1 MRKITTDCYKDYIEW
16 AKKNTADRLYP
27 LSIAEGYQT
36 GDIYVNDGDEI
47 TSVFFWHYCGFGF
60 ISGTPSKSF
69 LQEISALEGSR
80 RLFLITND
88 TNVIGFFS
96 DRSYDISNRLEFEW
110 AGEFKPIPV
119 NEEFS
124 VEPITEDNIYK
135 IKGRIV
141 PSFSWESSEQF
152 FKNGFGYVAVKNK
165 DICAVAFGAVSSEEV
180 DIGVE
185 TYEEYRR
192 KGLSAALA
200 SKMCEHILKD
210 GKKPL
215 WSCAEVNEWSR
226 RTALKVGFKLAQ
238 VNKMIKVKEL

>member
-16 AKKNTADRLYP
+16 AKINTADRVYP
-27 LSIAEGYQT
+27 MSIAEVFQT
-36 GDIYVNDGDEI
+36 GDIYVNDGDSVS
-47 TSVFFWHYCGFGF
+47 SVFFLHYCGFGF

-69 LQEISALEGSR
+69 LEEISGLDPDG

-88 TNVIGFFS
+88 NEVIHFFS
-96 DRSYDISNRLEFEW
+96 DRSYEINDRIEFAWSGDYKE
-110 AGEFKPIPV
+110 IPV

-124 VEPITEDNIYK
+124 IEPITKDNIGK
-135 IKGRIV
+135 IKGRII

-152 FKNGFGYVAVKNK
+152 LNNGFGYVAVKGE

-185 TYEEYRR
+185 TYEAFRR

-200 SKMCEHILKD
+200 SKMCEHILGI
-210 GKKPL
+210 GKKPV
-215 WSCAEVNEWSR
+215 WSCATTNEGSR
-226 RTALKVGFKLAQ
+226 RTALKVGFIQDK
-238 VNKMIKVKEL
+238 VNKVIKVKE